1 MQVEQQEQG
10 PSEHSLCLARN
21 LQRDSIYGVTFGADG
36 IHTYFVE
43 SLLYLLYLL
52 LQIRSNGL
60 ERAGREQVEQGQKVE
75 ILRRTLC
82 PKWQGYHGSHQLSAD
97 IGERFM
103 DSIVRR
109 CPRPTRAIHD
119 TSAQK
124 KSHPSAAFH

>member
-1 MQVEQQEQG
+1 V
-10 PSEHSLCLARN
+10 
-21 LQRDSIYGVTFGADG
+21 IKFGADG

-82 PKWQGYHGSHQLSAD
+82 PKWHGCHGSHQLTAD
-97 IGERFM
+97 IGERFTG
-103 DSIVRR
+103 SIVRR
-109 CPRPTRAIHD
+109 VRFDPWNPFHLLKGPVLTRAV
-119 TSAQK
+119 
-124 KSHPSAAFH
+124 HPQHGGTVGPFTFL